1 MQIES
6 WNSIFFND
14 LFNSSALYRP
24 DIVLNSKISLWRGD
38 ITKLNIDC
46 IVNVASKN
54 LEGGGGIDGAIH
66 KASGPELL
74 DECKK
79 FLIDNETNNRGE
91 TGECKIIPGFN
102 LPAKHILL
110 VPNIKMLLNQKLA
123 MKIV

>member
-54 LEGGGGIDGAIH
+54 LEGGGGLDAAIH
-66 KASGPELL
+66 KGHLGLSCLMHVRN
-74 DECKK
+74 
-79 FLIDNETNNRGE
+79 FSLIT
-91 TGECKIIPGFN
+91 KQIIA
-102 LPAKHILL
+102 AKL
-110 VPNIKMLLNQKLA
+110 VNVK
-123 MKIV
+123 